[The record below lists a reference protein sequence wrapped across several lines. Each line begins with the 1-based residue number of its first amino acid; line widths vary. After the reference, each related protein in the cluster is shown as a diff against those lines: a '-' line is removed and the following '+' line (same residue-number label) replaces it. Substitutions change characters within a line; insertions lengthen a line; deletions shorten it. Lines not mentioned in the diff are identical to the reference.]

1 MDYEEQRRELRIRTV
16 RGEDGRDS
24 LFICLPALTFQ
35 LERIVING
43 KELDMNGLTGVHI
56 RVDSNER
63 CPVMQVEY
71 IPEYFRSQE
80 NGTEL

>member
-1 MDYEEQRRELRIRTV
+1 MSDEDELRELRIRTV
-16 RGEDGRDS
+16 RGEGGRDS
-24 LFICLPALTFQ
+24 LFISLPALTFQ

-43 KELDMNGLTGVHI
+43 KELDMKGLTSVRI

-71 IPEYFRSQE
+71 IPEYFRR
-80 NGTEL
+80 